1 MIKFNIPHDDYR
13 NFKEIEMLPEIGD
26 SYDGMNVI
34 EINGEREIPGR

>member
-1 MIKFNIPHDDYR
+1 MIKFNIPHDGYR